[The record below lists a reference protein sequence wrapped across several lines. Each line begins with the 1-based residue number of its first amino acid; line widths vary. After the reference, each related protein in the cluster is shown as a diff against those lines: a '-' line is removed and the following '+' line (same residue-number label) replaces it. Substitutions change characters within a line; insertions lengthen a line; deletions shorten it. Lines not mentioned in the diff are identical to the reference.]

1 MIWWPMSIPVNKT
14 LDEVREDL
22 YARLNEV
29 HSAYS
34 AAGYLPRALNLN
46 KGVLRGL
53 IELYAWGLYALYQ
66 FLFTIFEQAVPESA
80 TGAWLDLHCAQ
91 VGVTRRAATKAQ
103 GTVVFSR
110 SGTSGNVKIAA
121 GRIVKTLPDGIG
133 AVYRYV
139 TDADAVLPDGQTSV
153 AVAVTAEVY
162 GAAANVTVGSITEI
176 STVIEGIETVNNA
189 ADWLTSEGADAED
202 DDSLRRRYTLAWKSQ
217 AGVTRASYEA
227 AALSVPG
234 VADVYVADQH
244 PRGEGTVDVVVQGSA
259 GLPTASLL
267 DSVRDALE
275 SAIVINHD
283 LQVKAP
289 TAVNVEVRAT
299 LELVS
304 GNAAD
309 VLATA
314 EAWVRAMFASG
325 DTDIPRFSIG
335 KDVVR
340 DRLASGLV
348 SINGV
353 KRIVWSSP
361 AADVEIPSDGLAVLV
376 ALDLQTAWVDAA

>member
-1 MIWWPMSIPVNKT
+1 MSIPVSKT
-14 LDEVREDL
+14 LDEVRTDL
-22 YARLNEV
+22 YTRLSEV
-29 HSAYS
+29 HATY
-34 AAGYLPRALNLN
+34 AAKGWLPRALNLN